1 MEETKAHP
9 KVKTKIG
16 IDQDEQKTYKN
27 TKIED
32 WHQIDRGQDH
42 MCDSDGVEVPD
53 EPKVLLA
60 KAKTMKGS
68 HETSDMS
75 LRKENIALGYDLLEN
90 VKNVNALDVP
100 FHSEKKEH
108 PSGDKKDFNMEGR
121 SPLPDQH
128 SFDRMAT
135 ALNTESGPVQH
146 ESKNIEVRQGSG
158 TAQRL
163 GMSFK
168 KEKLHLRIDNQDIQN
183 PVNQVVNFPLKEGK
197 QKVCPT
203 SVKSDSLKMKA
214 KLVRFNVET
223 GVQHGTVKQA
233 TSSILD
239 TSPTRKDGSMIT
251 FALKEARD
259 LKHKANDLKVV
270 HPHCIKFYIIMIYQ
284 CPMI

>member
-1 MEETKAHP
+1 
-9 KVKTKIG
+9 
-16 IDQDEQKTYKN
+16 
-27 TKIED
+27 
-32 WHQIDRGQDH
+32 
-42 MCDSDGVEVPD
+42 
-53 EPKVLLA
+53 
-60 KAKTMKGS
+60 
-68 HETSDMS
+68 
-75 LRKENIALGYDLLEN
+75 
-90 VKNVNALDVP
+90 
-100 FHSEKKEH
+100 
-108 PSGDKKDFNMEGR
+108 MEGR

-146 ESKNIEVRQGSG
+146 ESTNIEVRQGSG

-233 TSSILD
+233 TSSILG

>member
-1 MEETKAHP
+1 MERNKAHP

-16 IDQDEQKTYKN
+16 IAQDEQKIYKK

-42 MCDSDGVEVPD
+42 KCECDSDDVEVRD
-53 EPKVLLA
+53 EPKALLE
-60 KAKTMKGS
+60 KAKTLKGS

-75 LRKENIALGYDLLEN
+75 LRKENIVSGYDSLEN
-90 VKNVNALDVP
+90 VKNINALDVP

-108 PSGDKKDFNMEGR
+108 PSDVDMLDLPCKKNVVKKLEENQFNSLHCISNR
-121 SPLPDQH
+121 SK
-128 SFDRMAT
+128 
-135 ALNTESGPVQH
+135 
-146 ESKNIEVRQGSG
+146 KN
-158 TAQRL
+158 L
-163 GMSFK
+163 
-168 KEKLHLRIDNQDIQN
+168 KEK
-183 PVNQVVNFPLKEGK
+183 
-197 QKVCPT
+197 
-203 SVKSDSLKMKA
+203 KSKA

-223 GVQHGTVKQA
+223 GVQHGTINQA
-233 TSSILD
+233 TSSTLD